1 MTEKKQVG
9 LQNSLLK
16 HLKDGNVV
24 TTMGGL
30 RLGYLRKLR
39 HIECEVPMG
48 CVYDAVKQAAGNLNR
63 ELAVREDMVGV

>member
-24 TTMGGL
+24 TTKGGL
-30 RLGYLRKLR
+30 GVGHPRKLR
-39 HIECEVPMG
+39 HIEYEVPVG
-48 CVYDAVKQAAGNLNR
+48 CL
-63 ELAVREDMVGV
+63 LL